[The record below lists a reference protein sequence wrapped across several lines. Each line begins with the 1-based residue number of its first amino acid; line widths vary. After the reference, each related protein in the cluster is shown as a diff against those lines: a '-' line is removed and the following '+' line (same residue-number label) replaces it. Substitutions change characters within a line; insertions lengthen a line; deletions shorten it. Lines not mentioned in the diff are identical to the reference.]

1 MRKEVTLPEFIAEA
15 KTHEEFEALYGNEGC
30 ELLFDYLTELE
41 EALGIQFDLSIPSFL
56 YDYAIMTIKDY
67 FEENHPDMTPPNDE
81 AALLD
86 ILYNDDKFLRLEGNL
101 ILIERDY

>member
-15 KTHEEFEALYGNEGC
+15 KAHEEFEALYGNEGC

-41 EALGIQFDLSIPSFL
+41 EALETQFDLSIPRFL
-56 YDYAIMTIKDY
+56 YDYAVISLGDY
-67 FEENHPDMTPPNDE
+67 MEEYHPGIASPDD
-81 AALLD
+81 AALFAVLR
-86 ILYNDDKFLRLEGNL
+86 DDDRVIRIEGDL